1 LTIFLTVGCINTTY
15 TQDDSIKVLYPIYE
29 PEYATGAMEHR
40 LTIHLDQRAYASET
54 ACSKAV
60 SELVR
65 QNLKDQKVC
74 AIPVCRPKSWY
85 DAYVVTFSRRS
96 NTYWCGKIEE
106 FEAKLKM
113 VEEEVGHY

>member
-1 LTIFLTVGCINTTY
+1 
-15 TQDDSIKVLYPIYE
+15 
-29 PEYATGAMEHR
+29 
-40 LTIHLDQRAYASET
+40 ASET

-113 VEEEVGHY
+113 VEEEVGHIGTTTAERQRALLIPEAHIIELSWLRELS